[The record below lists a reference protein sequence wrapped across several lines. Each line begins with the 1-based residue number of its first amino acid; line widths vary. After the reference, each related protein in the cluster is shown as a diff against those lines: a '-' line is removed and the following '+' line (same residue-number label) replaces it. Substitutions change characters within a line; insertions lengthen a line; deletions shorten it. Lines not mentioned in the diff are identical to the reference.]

1 MKRIMK
7 AESSHCNI
15 IRQKNRDSKYI
26 GDMTLMT
33 CFTLYWY
40 IRVVKA
46 ASLSTPD
53 RYNSRASDG
62 SGYP

>member
-7 AESSHCNI
+7 AESSQCNI

-46 ASLSTPD
+46 ASLST
-53 RYNSRASDG
+53 RIAK
-62 SGYP
+62 

>member
-7 AESSHCNI
+7 AKSSQYNI
-15 IRQKNRDSKYI
+15 IRQKTRDSKHI

-46 ASLSTPD
+46 AP
-53 RYNSRASDG
+53 
-62 SGYP
+62 